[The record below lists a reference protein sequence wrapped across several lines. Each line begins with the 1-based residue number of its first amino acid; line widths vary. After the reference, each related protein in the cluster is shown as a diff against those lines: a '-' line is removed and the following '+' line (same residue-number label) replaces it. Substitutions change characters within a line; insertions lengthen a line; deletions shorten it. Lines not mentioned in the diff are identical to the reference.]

1 VHNTTII
8 LLNQFATMT
17 ADIHIENYI
26 QGSRKYFFLEKKKF
40 KKLLR
45 NFFFFYYW
53 KKKFYKMSWGANY
66 CTAIFVCGGNFFEKC
81 FPIFYF
87 TTSIHLKSGLI
98 RGIAFCGSGLIREV
112 ASLERDNLV
121 IHFSIL
127 LSPFI

>member
-1 VHNTTII
+1 MSLAEANTWGK
-8 LLNQFATMT
+8 NV
-17 ADIHIENYI
+17 
-26 QGSRKYFFLEKKKF
+26 YFVCLKWVFLKKNILEKKKF

-127 LSPFI
+127 LSPFIWNLAW